1 MIKNN
6 KLALVLSSVVI
17 LMPIAVGLILWDKLP
32 DTMVTHWNVAGNAD
46 GFASKSFAVF
56 GMPLLIL
63 ALHWICVIVTDRDK
77 KNKNQNPK
85 LQKIVLWLCPVLTWI
100 VSVMMYF
107 IPISK
112 ESDVLNVMTVMFL
125 FIGLMFCVIGNYL
138 PKCKQNFTL
147 GIKIKWTL
155 ENEENWNKTHRLG
168 GVVWFICGLIM
179 IAAAFLPL
187 KFAIPVM
194 VTSIVVA
201 VIVPTVYSYSIYRKM
216 LAGGDFIPQKT
227 APWGGYSKKAI
238 VISAIVVSLILIF
251 SFVLMSTGDV
261 EIVCGNTAV
270 EINADYWSDIS
281 VKYEDI
287 DSVVLRDN
295 VKSGMKTNGFNS
307 AKLLLGTFTNDEFGK
322 YTRYTY
328 VKSKLCIVIEDDGN
342 ILVLGGE
349 NDDKTREIYN
359 DIIKK
364 MN

>member
-6 KLALVLSSVVI
+6 KVTLALSSVAI
-17 LMPIAVGLILWDKLP
+17 LMPVAVGLILWDKLP
-32 DTMVTHWNVAGNAD
+32 ETMIVHWNAAGNGD
-46 GFASKSFAVF
+46 GFASKAFAVF
-56 GMPLLIL
+56 GMPLIL
-63 ALHWICVIVTDRDK
+63 LAFHWICIIFTDRDK

-85 LQKIVLWLCPVLTWI
+85 LQKIVLWICPVITWM
-100 VSVMMYF
+100 VSGIMYF
-107 IPISK
+107 TSSVK
-112 ESDVLNVMTVMFL
+112 ETNIITVLYLFL
-125 FIGLMFCVIGNYL
+125 GLMFCVIGNYL
-138 PKCKQNFTL
+138 PKCKQNFTM

-168 GVVWFICGLIM
+168 GIVWFICGLVM

-187 KFAIPVM
+187 KISIPVM
-194 VTSIVVA
+194 VTSMAVV

-216 LAGGDFIPQKT
+216 LAGGDFIPPKT

-328 VKSKLCIVIEDDGN
+328 VKSKLCIVVEDDGN
-342 ILVLGGE
+342 YLVIGCE
-349 NDDKTREIYN
+349 NDETTREIYN
-359 DIIKK
+359 EIAAKIK
-364 MN
+364 

>member
-6 KLALVLSSVVI
+6 KITLALSSIAV
-17 LMPIAVGLILWDKLP
+17 LMPIIAGVILWDKLP
-32 DTMVTHWNVAGNAD
+32 DTMVIHWNIAGTGN
-46 GFASKSFAVF
+46 GVASKAFAVF
-56 GMPLLIL
+56 GIPLIL
-63 ALHWICVIVTDRDK
+63 LVIHWICVIVTDRDK

-85 LQKIVLWLCPVLTWI
+85 MQKIVLWIVPVITWLL
-100 VSVMMYF
+100 SGSMYF
-107 IPISK
+107 TSFEK
-112 ESDVLNVMTVMFL
+112 ESDVANVMTVCFL
-125 FIGLMFCVIGNYL
+125 LLGLLFCVIGNYL

-168 GVVWFICGLIM
+168 GIVWFICGLIM

-187 KFAIPVM
+187 KFVIPVM
-194 VTSIVVA
+194 VTSIAVA
-201 VIVPTVYSYSIYRKM
+201 AIVPTVYSYSIYRKM
-216 LAGGDFIPQKT
+216 LASGDFIPQKT

-287 DSVVLRDN
+287 DSIVLRDN

-342 ILVLGGE
+342 ILVLGGK